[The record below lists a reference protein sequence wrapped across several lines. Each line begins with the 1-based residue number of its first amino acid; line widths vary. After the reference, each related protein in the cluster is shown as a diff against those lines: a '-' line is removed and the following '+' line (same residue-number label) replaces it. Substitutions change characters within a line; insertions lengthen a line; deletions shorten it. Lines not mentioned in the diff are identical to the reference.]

1 MGITSFSG
9 VDKSGVGVSV
19 VTSPGEIYSM
29 IQGIVDQKMAE
40 KSVSQGSHAYYRPKA
55 HQEVSGSFVSS
66 TGPGI

>member
-1 MGITSFSG
+1 MGATSFSG

-40 KSVSQGSHAYYRPKA
+40 K
-55 HQEVSGSFVSS
+55 
-66 TGPGI
+66 TGN